1 MKVTARQGDTVDLI
15 CWRYYGRTDGTVEA
29 VLEANAGLADFGVV
43 IPMETLV
50 YLPDIETVASTA
62 PLVQLFD

>member
-1 MKVTARQGDTVDLI
+1 MNVAAQQGDTVDLI

-29 VLEANAGLADFGVV
+29 VLEANPGLADFGVV
-43 IPMETLV
+43 IPMGTLV
-50 YLPDIETVASTA
+50 YLPDIATVASTA

>member
-43 IPMETLV
+43 IPMGTIV
-50 YLPDIETVASTA
+50 YLPDIQTVARTA